1 MSGQDAGGRDAQN
14 ACVLV
19 LSAGCRLTH
28 GAMHEVARQVD
39 ATGGAAVGEP
49 ERADLPESRMSCFF
63 ILL

>member
-1 MSGQDAGGRDAQN
+1 MLVPPGRVQGAGW
-14 ACVLV
+14 V
-19 LSAGCRLTH
+19 LSAGCRVTP

-39 ATGGAAVGEP
+39 ATGGAAVDEP